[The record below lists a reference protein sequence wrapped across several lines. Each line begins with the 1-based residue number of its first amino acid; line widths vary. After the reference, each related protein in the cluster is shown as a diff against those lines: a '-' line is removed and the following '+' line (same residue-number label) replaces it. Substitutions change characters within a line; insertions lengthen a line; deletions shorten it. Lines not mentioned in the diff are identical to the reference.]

1 MTAPEPIFDRAL
13 LRQRRLRAVAMAQ
26 AAARSGGAPPPDFLL
41 QRVAEDLV
49 WRLSAVKRQFAQAVV
64 LGGYPGLVARRLES
78 LPNIGNLVETDTAA
92 GLLENRGGQGRRQ
105 TRVVDEEVLPF
116 EEASLDLV
124 VSSLALQWVNDLPGT
139 LIQIRRAL
147 KPDGLM
153 IAALMGG
160 RTLFELRE
168 AFLQAEAEME
178 GGASPRVAPFADVR
192 DLGSL
197 LQRAK
202 FALPVT
208 DVDTVT
214 VTYADPFV
222 LMHELRA
229 MGAGN
234 VLLARRHSPLRRTTL
249 ARVIEVYA
257 ARFGLHNGRIPATFE
272 IMTLTGW
279 APHDSQQKPLAP
291 GSAKTRLADALGV
304 IERTTNDSPSNGG
317 DTQGYSEQ

>member
-1 MTAPEPIFDRAL
+1 
-13 LRQRRLRAVAMAQ
+13 MAQ
-26 AAARSGGAPPPDFLL
+26 AAAQAGGPPAPDFLL
-41 QRVAEDLV
+41 ERVADDLV
-49 WRLSAVKRQFAQAVV
+49 WRLSAVKRHFAQAVV
-64 LGGYPGLVARRLES
+64 LGGYPGFIAQRLRAV
-78 LPNIGNLVETDTAA
+78 PNVGTVIATDTDA
-92 GLLENRGGQGRRQ
+92 GLFDGRTERSPRQ
-105 TRVVDEEVLPF
+105 TLVVDEEELPF

-124 VSSLALQWVNDLPGT
+124 VSGLALQWVNDLPGA

-168 AFLQAEAEME
+168 VFLLAQAEME
-178 GGASPRVAPFADVR
+178 GGASPRVAPFVDVR
-192 DLGSL
+192 DVGSL

-208 DVDTVT
+208 DIDTVS
-214 VTYADPFV
+214 VTYADPIA

-234 VLLARRHSPLRRTTL
+234 VLTARRRTPLRRATL
-249 ARVIEVYA
+249 ARAIEIYRQ
-257 ARFGLHNGRIPATFE
+257 RFGLENGRIPATFE
-272 IMTLTGW
+272 IVTLTGW

-291 GSAKTRLADALGV
+291 GSARMQLADALG
-304 IERTTNDSPSNGG
+304 TH
-317 DTQGYSEQ
+317 EQSMENTKTEETGRNKK

>member
-1 MTAPEPIFDRAL
+1 M
-13 LRQRRLRAVAMAQ
+13 
-26 AAARSGGAPPPDFLL
+26 
-41 QRVAEDLV
+41 
-49 WRLSAVKRQFAQAVV
+49 
-64 LGGYPGLVARRLES
+64 
-78 LPNIGNLVETDTAA
+78 
-92 GLLENRGGQGRRQ
+92 
-105 TRVVDEEVLPF
+105 
-116 EEASLDLV
+116 
-124 VSSLALQWVNDLPGT
+124 QWVNDLPGT

-168 AFLQAEAEME
+168 AFLLAEAEME

-192 DLGSL
+192 DVGSL

-208 DVDTVT
+208 DIDTVN
-214 VTYADPFV
+214 VTYPDPIA

-234 VLLARRHSPLRRTTL
+234 VLMARRRTPLRRATL
-249 ARVIEVYA
+249 ARAIEIYRH
-257 ARFGLHNGRIPATFE
+257 RFGLANGRIPATFE
-272 IMTLTGW
+272 IVTLTGW

-291 GSAKTRLADALGV
+291 GSARVRLADALGTR
-304 IERTTNDSPSNGG
+304 EHSADRTARAKID
-317 DTQGYSEQ
+317 D